1 MAGRLWGASLMDA
14 ESSLEGRGVRT
25 GIFFIKLCDLAHII
39 SLALLQVANRFYIKK
54 APDGWGRQGPDR
66 VFPSDVGIHVG
77 LCLSIFPYVFCELHH
92 EAHAIGESLV
102 GK

>member
-1 MAGRLWGASLMDA
+1 MARRADG
-14 ESSLEGRGVRT
+14 T
-25 GIFFIKLCDLAHII
+25 GIFFIKLCDLAHTI
-39 SLALLQVANRFYIKK
+39 SSALLQVANRFYIKK

-92 EAHAIGESLV
+92 EAHAFRESSLA
-102 GK
+102 K